1 MREVVL
7 RKGDG
12 ERRITMQLCMY
23 GDPTLKRVRFELPAT
38 GAMAVAKPFT
48 KVN

>member
-7 RKGDG
+7 RKGDS

-23 GDPTLKRVRFELPAT
+23 GDPTLKRVQLELPAT
-38 GAMAVAKPFT
+38 GMMATATTFSRVS
-48 KVN
+48 